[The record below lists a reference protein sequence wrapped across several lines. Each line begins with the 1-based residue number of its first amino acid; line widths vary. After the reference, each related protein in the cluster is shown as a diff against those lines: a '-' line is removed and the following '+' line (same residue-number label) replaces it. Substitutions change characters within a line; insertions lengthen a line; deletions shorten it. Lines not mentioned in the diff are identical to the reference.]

1 LGPLARARYGRL
13 TGTSQTTFQV
23 SGFAVQPLW
32 RGRPPLPELRFPV
45 AIAAEI
51 YPFPSR
57 TRKSSP
63 PAPMVLG
70 GRPPGRVGRRR
81 NSPQSRPSQAAGR
94 VHPSPPRGPRRVP
107 ASLLASGPFSGP
119 DHRLAHSVGDHRV
132 VDRVIVCQS
141 QPSSDA
147 TSLTVRPCRPTCS
160 VAHRPA
166 RSVITNRDAAIP
178 GTSSIHVPVV
188 RVSFGHDQ
196 RRLRHTNRVGRRKHG
211 RSTSSTLGRS
221 MILAIRSTTVL

>member
-119 DHRLAHSVGDHRV
+119 DHRLAHSVGDDGAAVPADLFGRPPPRAVRHH
-132 VDRVIVCQS
+132 
-141 QPSSDA
+141 QPRCRDPGHVLDPCA
-147 TSLTVRPCRPTCS
+147 GRACLVRT
-160 VAHRPA
+160 
-166 RSVITNRDAAIP
+166 
-178 GTSSIHVPVV
+178 
-188 RVSFGHDQ
+188 
-196 RRLRHTNRVGRRKHG
+196 
-211 RSTSSTLGRS
+211 
-221 MILAIRSTTVL
+221 